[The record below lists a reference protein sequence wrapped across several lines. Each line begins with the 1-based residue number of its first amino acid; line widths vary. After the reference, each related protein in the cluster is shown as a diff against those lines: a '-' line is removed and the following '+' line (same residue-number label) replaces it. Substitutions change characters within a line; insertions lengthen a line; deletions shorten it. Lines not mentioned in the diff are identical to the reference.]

1 MVIGHEVLGSGA
13 QKVMIMHDWLGDHT
27 NYDLARPFFDG
38 HRFTYAFIDLRGY
51 GWSRGLTGDHTATE
65 AASDVISL
73 ADHLGWPRFHA
84 VGHSMS
90 GMIVQR
96 LAVDAG
102 MRVQSVVAANP
113 VPACGMQMP
122 AEAVAFFESTI
133 TDETNYRSLL
143 TGICNRELSS
153 RWVDYKLG
161 QTRASVDPATRAAY
175 LRMFNA
181 SDFSAE
187 VRGLRTPF
195 LVLLGEFDHE
205 SLREANLRKT
215 FGAWYPN
222 AEFKTCLNAGH
233 YPMQEMPAYYVAAI
247 EAFMAR
253 HAGA

>member
-1 MVIGHEVLGSGA
+1 MVIGHEVLGSGT
-13 QKVMIMHDWLGDHT
+13 QKVMILHDWLGDHS
-27 NYDLARPFFDG
+27 NYDLARPFFDV
-38 HRFTYAFIDLRGY
+38 HRFSYAFVDLRGY
-51 GWSRGLTGDHTATE
+51 GWSRGLAGDYTATE
-65 AASDVISL
+65 AASDVITL
-73 ADHLGWPRFHA
+73 ADHLGWPQFHA

-90 GMIVQR
+90 GMVVQR

-102 MRVQSVVAANP
+102 PRVHSVVAANP
-113 VPACGMQMP
+113 VPACGLQMSG
-122 AEAVAFFESTI
+122 EDLAFFESTI
-133 TDETNYRSLL
+133 TDETNYRLLL
-143 TGICNRELSS
+143 TGICNRELNA

-161 QTRASVDPATRAAY
+161 HTRAAADPATRAAY

-181 SDFSAE
+181 TDFSAD
-187 VRGLRTPF
+187 VQGVRTPF

-205 SLREANLRKT
+205 SLRETNLRKT

-253 HAGA
+253 HTGV